1 MFGKYSFTNL
11 IAICKRNKPMVRKYL
26 NRQCRSIEKFE
37 DEDEDSDTIV
47 CTKAESIPIW
57 IVIFFIIIHLILFAW
72 AVYIIM
78 FKWKSMPEW
87 AKSVSIICLVLNL
100 PIFSLIFV
108 YASTVNLDE
117 SSTAKTTE

>member
-1 MFGKYSFTNL
+1 MFGKYSFVNL
-11 IAICKRNKPMVRKYL
+11 IAICKRNKPIVRRYL
-26 NRQCRSIEKFE
+26 NRHCDSIEKFD

-47 CTKAESIPIW
+47 CTKVENIPIW
-57 IVIFFIIIHLILFAW
+57 IVILFIIIHLILFVA

-78 FKWKSMPEW
+78 VKWKSIPEW

-108 YASTVNLDE
+108 YASTLNLDE
-117 SSTAKTTE
+117 SSTVKTTE